1 MFQVNLQ
8 RNGNVAPL
16 AFSGQRVREANSGT
30 SSTSVINY
38 DEATINTEEV
48 LNLNNGVFTAARRG
62 VYALSISL
70 SLKRQDTDSTFDGYV
85 YKNGAQ
91 IYNFMDTH
99 TDGNFHNLA
108 YFWMDLLEAGD
119 TIKITADSVEFGSG
133 NLSVFSGF
141 QL

>member
-62 VYALSISL
+62 VYALSISFFV
-70 SLKRQDTDSTFDGYV
+70 QDSGTNFNGYI

-91 IYNFMDTH
+91 VYHLLEKNS
-99 TDGNFHNLA
+99 DGNGQNFA
-108 YFWMDLLEAGD
+108 YFWIELLEAGE
-119 TIKITADSVEFGSG
+119 TIKITGEGVESGSG
-133 NLSVFSGF
+133 NLIVFSGF
-141 QL
+141 LL